1 MHVQPVSHHHNHI
14 AKLDQKNQKKIIIAA
29 LVTASYM
36 LVEIIGG
43 LWVNS
48 IALVA
53 DGVHM
58 MTDAMALGIAWWGF
72 YMSQKPATAIMTS
85 ISQATPA

>member
-1 MHVQPVSHHHNHI
+1 MRFILGDCMHVQPVSHHHNHI
-14 AKLDQKNQKKIIIAA
+14 AKPNKKNQKKIMIAA

-58 MTDAMALGIAWWGF
+58 MTVRWR
-72 YMSQKPATAIMTS
+72 
-85 ISQATPA
+85 